1 MGNSKLCIHDDFSVK
16 KCYCSRK
23 LANQS
28 AALDKRWTTQIVLNS
43 NGTTDAGEWPHCKVL
58 NILKERFIMRS
69 CCFSLAAGSTD
80 DHGDTSLRG

>member
-23 LANQS
+23 LADQR

-58 NILKERFIMRS
+58 NILKERFVA
-69 CCFSLAAGSTD
+69 FQFNSTD
-80 DHGDTSLRG
+80 FLICQRNTQKHNI